1 MGNPVPNQLRAVD
14 PYASYDSAE
23 INKITRTVSGGKD
36 VILDSKPVTFTLYD
50 STKINALAGNLIKD
64 DVYIE
69 LDNSIIDFTDVDFYV
84 NSSGGHWS
92 EDGYYYVVLD
102 YTYSKSKPAPE
113 ASLKIILPSQRTNP
127 AIFNTAAHMLLKV
140 VNISSLSGSRAVAG
154 FLDYDPD
161 YPSVTVSK
169 KSDYKT
175 IAESSYNVQA
185 SDSNL
190 VFVNNNN
197 KNVSLPPANMTS
209 SVTIINTGDSVIT
222 LNPTIGNTINGQMNY
237 QFKLKNTKLN
247 LISDGISKWIS
258 LITST
263 YVTPI
268 ISDENVINVTSG
280 KTLVISELATGI
292 TNINLPSSTLF
303 SDDLKIVNKGG
314 NQININPISPDTISD
329 ELSLESTTEFE
340 IIVLTPVNGGWI
352 YSRQTT
358 TGGGD
363 YDLKDLKV
371 NLTDTTPGFLSDKIV
386 AGTNVT
392 VEVLN
397 PGANAQLKINSS
409 GGSTGSTVKVSAAD
423 TADDYLQAK
432 IVAGSNITIT
442 KLVVAGVETLQL
454 SATTPTAGGS
464 LDITNITANYTVV
477 STDSTII
484 CKSTSART
492 ITLLG
497 ALNSTEVLKIINLS
511 SNNSPVTI
519 MRAGTDTIEGATSI
533 VLPNKYASVTLIS
546 DKVDTW
552 VTI

>member
-1 MGNPVPNQLRAVD
+1 
-14 PYASYDSAE
+14 
-23 INKITRTVSGGKD
+23 
-36 VILDSKPVTFTLYD
+36 
-50 STKINALAGNLIKD
+50 
-64 DVYIE
+64 
-69 LDNSIIDFTDVDFYV
+69 
-84 NSSGGHWS
+84 
-92 EDGYYYVVLD
+92 
-102 YTYSKSKPAPE
+102 
-113 ASLKIILPSQRTNP
+113 
-127 AIFNTAAHMLLKV
+127 
-140 VNISSLSGSRAVAG
+140 
-154 FLDYDPD
+154 
-161 YPSVTVSK
+161 
-169 KSDYKT
+169 
-175 IAESSYNVQA
+175 
-185 SDSNL
+185 
-190 VFVNNNN
+190 
-197 KNVSLPPANMTS
+197 MTS

-222 LNPTIGNTINGQMNY
+222 INPTIGNTINGQMNY

-397 PGANAQLKINSS
+397 PGANAQLKINAT